1 MAIFQIIGWILLIII
16 WQILLK
22 HIKFIWQKISIVY
35 NLIYIRLISYLYNW
49 KIYRKELLKIEIKD
63 LCYNVVLTQNVGRQK
78 ENFDQVRWFI
88 SNLLWQDI
96 NEYIEQV
103 DYLTSQYISLVR
115 LRNLIIL
122 IWVALVISWI
132 YFI

>member
-1 MAIFQIIGWILLIII
+1 M
-16 WQILLK
+16 LK

>member
-49 KIYRKELLKIEIKD
+49 KIYRKELLKIEIMD
-63 LCYNVVLTQNVGRQK
+63 LCYNVVLIQNVGRQK